1 MIYFFQLQSTES
13 QTVKNNLNF
22 NNENC
27 KIQYENRDLLRGNDY
42 YSSILEKS
50 SEESQQL
57 LN

>member
-13 QTVKNNLNF
+13 KTVKNNLNF